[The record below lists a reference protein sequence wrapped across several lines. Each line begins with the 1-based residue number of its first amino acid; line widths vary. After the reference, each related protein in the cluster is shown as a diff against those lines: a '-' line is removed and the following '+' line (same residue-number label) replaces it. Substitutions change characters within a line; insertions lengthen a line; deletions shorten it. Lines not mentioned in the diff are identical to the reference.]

1 MSVVAPRAVVFD
13 MDGVLVDSGAHHRD
27 AWVAMCRDCG
37 VTPPP
42 EFWRLTIGRP
52 AEEAVALLVGDIGRG
67 EARRLAE
74 LKREHYARLA
84 RRGLVAVAGA
94 GAFVQALVRA
104 RVPRAVATSAS
115 RRDLERVLDALGL
128 SRHLDVTVTADD
140 VRWGKPHPEIYLK
153 AAEELG
159 IDAAACVVFEDAI
172 VGVQAARAAG
182 MRVIGVTT
190 AHTTDELIGAGA
202 ERAVPHFEA
211 MQPLVDFL
219 DTTPPPRG
227 RVAVPGCGRGHD
239 ARLLAAHGY
248 EVTAFDFVP
257 SVLDVARR
265 LAAREHVTVSFE
277 QRDVFTLGRDLP
289 HAFDGIWEYTCYCAI
304 DPARRAE
311 YVRALA
317 GTLRAGGWLLACFF
331 PLRAQSAG
339 PPFVVSPDEVR
350 RLLAP
355 AFRIERAF
363 APLRSARGRQ
373 GREWMILARRTGA

>member
-1 MSVVAPRAVVFD
+1 MARVSPTFGRTSLPDFWD
-13 MDGVLVDSGAHHRD
+13 ELYSRGGD
-27 AWVAMCRDCG
+27 AWD
-37 VTPPP
+37 
-42 EFWRLTIGRP
+42 LGR
-52 AEEAVALLVGDIGRG
+52 
-67 EARRLAE
+67 
-74 LKREHYARLA
+74 
-84 RRGLVAVAGA
+84 
-94 GAFVQALVRA
+94 
-104 RVPRAVATSAS
+104 AT
-115 RRDLERVLDALGL
+115 
-128 SRHLDVTVTADD
+128 
-140 VRWGKPHPEIYLK
+140 
-153 AAEELG
+153 
-159 IDAAACVVFEDAI
+159 
-172 VGVQAARAAG
+172 
-182 MRVIGVTT
+182 
-190 AHTTDELIGAGA
+190 
-202 ERAVPHFEA
+202 
-211 MQPLVDFL
+211 QPLVDFL

-289 HAFDGIWEYTCYCAI
+289 HAFDGVWEYTCYCAI

-373 GREWMILARRTGA
+373 SREWMILARRTGA